1 MAERREGVGGVK
13 AVELTEERR
22 RDDEGVGR
30 PGGGAMER
38 ASERWAEKGK
48 CDV

>member
-13 AVELTEERR
+13 AVVLMEERR
-22 RDDEGVGR
+22 REEDGVGS
-30 PGGGAMER
+30 PGLGAMER
-38 ASERWAEKGK
+38 ARDRLAEKGK